1 MVHTDCVPLI
11 FLPFLLPREG
21 FQLYLSVNQLTK
33 LTNNMFL
40 FISMA
45 VVVTVN
51 GTQSLIVFQL
61 II

>member
-1 MVHTDCVPLI
+1 MHTDCVPLI
-11 FLPFLLPREG
+11 FLPFLPPREV

-45 VVVTVN
+45 VVVTVH